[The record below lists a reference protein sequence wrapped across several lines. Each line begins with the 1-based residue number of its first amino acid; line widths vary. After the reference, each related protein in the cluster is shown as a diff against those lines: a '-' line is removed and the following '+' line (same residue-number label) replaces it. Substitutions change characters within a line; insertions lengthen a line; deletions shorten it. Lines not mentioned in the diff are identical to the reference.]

1 MNKVEKFLRSD
12 SWKHFTNGFLM
23 MAVLVLGFAHLL
35 IKIPLLVQ
43 LLIPVIVAIG
53 WEIMGKKQKNI
64 EIDYKDILWTVAGGY
79 GAIILML

>member
-1 MNKVEKFLRSD
+1 MSKLEKFLRSD

-23 MAVLVLGFAHLL
+23 MVVLVLGLAHLS
-35 IKIPLLVQ
+35 IAIPLFIQ

-53 WEIMGKKQKNI
+53 WEIVGKRQRNV